1 METEVAGGVEA
12 AAGAAVAV
20 KKGIPCRLINAACAA
35 SKIRTELIDEQ
46 SDFFDALKT
55 LKPEILFVDES
66 FAGQNK
72 IALID
77 RIRNSDDFGSAYIVF
92 VSSNTDDS
100 GMSRNIGADT
110 FLPIPFS
117 RSKFDS
123 ILRPFLNQPK
133 RVLIAG
139 SPESDISGLVDKLNS
154 IQLRVAVTRN
164 TEETMTLAHKIFP
177 DLVIITYD
185 FAEMSGTGLCARIRN
200 TNLISHIPVLIV
212 SGNSDAET
220 IESCF
225 EAGAQDVLLGSPE
238 SEENLAKITA
248 IVAPPKKGKKEKVL
262 VIDDSP
268 MIRNII
274 SKMFKQLGFS
284 VTAAENGVEGIKS
297 ALEVVPDVITCD
309 YDMPVMN
316 GWEFCIEAKKRDE
329 IKAIPIIM
337 VTARGTEVDKK
348 KGQVLGVA
356 EYLTKP
362 FKEPDLLK
370 SVNNALANVRKKKER
385 EALSKYVASDVLQN
399 VSDVINGVKGR
410 EPEEKFITLLFS
422 DIVLFTPKCEKL
434 DPDNLVKLLNAYF
447 SLMIEQLQA
456 NNAIIDKLIG
466 DAILARFDSGDEE
479 QDALDAAKSA
489 HSMLEAL
496 KDFNQKSEE
505 PFECRLGINSGNVIL
520 GNIGSESYRL
530 DYTMIGDNV
539 NIAARLE
546 SEAPKMGCLISE
558 STYKLI
564 GSQVSVGPGIEMAL
578 KGKSDFIKAYP
589 LIEVL

>member
-1 METEVAGGVEA
+1 MARETETKAI
-12 AAGAAVAV
+12 AGAVVAV
-20 KKGIPCRLINAACAA
+20 KRGIPSRLIIAACTA
-35 SKIRTELIDEQ
+35 SKIRIESIDEKF
-46 SDFFDALKT
+46 DFFSALKT
-55 LKPEILFVDES
+55 LKPEILFIDES
-66 FAGQNK
+66 FAGENK
-72 IALID
+72 IALIE

-100 GMSRNIGADT
+100 GISRNIGTDT

-117 RSKFDS
+117 KSKFDS
-123 ILRPFLNQPK
+123 ILRPFLNQPR

-139 SPESDISGLVDKLNS
+139 SPESDISGLMDKLDS
-154 IQLRVAVTRN
+154 IQLEVSLTRT

-177 DLVIITYD
+177 DLIIVTYD

-200 TNLISHIPVLIV
+200 TNLISHIPVLII
-212 SGNSDAET
+212 SENSDAET

-225 EAGAQDVLLGSPE
+225 EAGAQDVLLDSPE
-238 SEENLAKITA
+238 SEENIAKITA
-248 IVAPPKKGKKEKVL
+248 IVAPPKKGRKEKVL

-297 ALEVVPDVITCD
+297 ALEVIPDVITCD

-316 GWEFCIEAKKRDE
+316 GWEFCIEAKRRDE
-329 IKAIPIIM
+329 IKDIPIIM

-348 KGQVLGVA
+348 KGKVLGVA

-370 SVNNALANVRKKKER
+370 SVNTALANVRKKKER
-385 EALSKYVASDVLQN
+385 EALAKYVASDVLQN
-399 VSDVINGVKGR
+399 VSDVIDGVKGR
-410 EPEEKFITLLFS
+410 EPEEKFITLLFN
-422 DIVLFTPKCEKL
+422 DIVSFTPKCERL
-434 DPDNLVKLLNAYF
+434 DPDNLVRLLNSYF

-479 QDALDAAKSA
+479 KDALDAAKSA
-489 HSMLEAL
+489 HCMLEAL

-505 PFECRLGINSGNVIL
+505 PFECRIGINSGNVIL

-546 SEAPKMGCLISE
+546 SEAPKMGCLMSE
-558 STYKLI
+558 FTYKLI
-564 GSQVSVGPGIEMAL
+564 SAQVSVGPGIEMAL

-589 LIEVL
+589 LLEVL

>member
-1 METEVAGGVEA
+1 MARETETKAVAGAV
-12 AAGAAVAV
+12 VAV
-20 KKGIPCRLINAACAA
+20 KRGISSRLINAACTA
-35 SKIRTELIDEQ
+35 SKIRIESIDEKF
-46 SDFFDALKT
+46 DFFSALKT
-55 LKPEILFVDES
+55 LKPEILFIDES
-66 FAGQNK
+66 FAGENK

-100 GMSRNIGADT
+100 GISRNIGTDT

-117 RSKFDS
+117 KSKFDS
-123 ILRPFLNQPK
+123 ILRPFLNQPR

-139 SPESDISGLVDKLNS
+139 SPESDISGLMDKLDS
-154 IQLRVAVTRN
+154 IQLEVSLTRT

-177 DLVIITYD
+177 DLIIVTYD

-200 TNLISHIPVLIV
+200 TNLISHIPVLII
-212 SGNSDAET
+212 SENSDAET

-225 EAGAQDVLLGSPE
+225 EAGAQDVLLDSPE
-238 SEENLAKITA
+238 SEENIAKITA
-248 IVAPPKKGKKEKVL
+248 IVAPPKKGRKEKVL

-297 ALEVVPDVITCD
+297 ALEVIPDVITCD

-316 GWEFCIEAKKRDE
+316 GWEFCIEAKRRDE
-329 IKAIPIIM
+329 IKDIPIIM

-348 KGQVLGVA
+348 KGKVLGVA

-370 SVNNALANVRKKKER
+370 SVNTALANVRKKKER
-385 EALSKYVASDVLQN
+385 EALAKYVASDVLQN
-399 VSDVINGVKGR
+399 VSDVIDGVKGR
-410 EPEEKFITLLFS
+410 EPEEKFITLLFN
-422 DIVLFTPKCEKL
+422 DIVSFTPKCERL
-434 DPDNLVKLLNAYF
+434 DPDNLVRLLNSYF

-479 QDALDAAKSA
+479 KDALDAAKSA

-505 PFECRLGINSGNVIL
+505 PFECRIGINSGNVIL

-546 SEAPKMGCLISE
+546 SEAPKMGCLMSE
-558 STYKLI
+558 FTYKLI
-564 GSQVSVGPGIEMAL
+564 SAQVSVGPGIEMAL

-589 LIEVL
+589 LLEVL